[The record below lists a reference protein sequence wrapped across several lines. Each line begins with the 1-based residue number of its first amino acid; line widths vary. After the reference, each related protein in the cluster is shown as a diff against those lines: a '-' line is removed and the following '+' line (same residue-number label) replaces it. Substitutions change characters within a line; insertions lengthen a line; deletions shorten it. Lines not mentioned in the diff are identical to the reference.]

1 MRWGSCFR
9 ALVGGSVLATCAAPP
24 ARGHVASAC
33 EQDSAQVCGAG
44 DLPRVTSRE
53 WSELEVRRFVERAA
67 TGTTAVAVDARKHGV
82 KLVSGCRLPG
92 AYTEVRTQPGSGRLW
107 ATNRVLLFPGEVDRV
122 ACDEATHAVV
132 AFARAAAAGATGAVS
147 FSGVLMPLP
156 CPTITDGKPAR
167 GCVARGL
174 AGADRLAR
182 AKAAMKKLKTTPIEA
197 LGVTDVLEVYALAPD
212 DDLALGFL
220 YRMTLNT
227 ECSLR
232 DHARWLTAQYRTT
245 GVPGGEQVTSLRPPD
260 DPSRPV
266 DKPMLDAELGDRSC
280 LHHPVFRKCF
290 PGLAVPVDEPRRCWE
305 PAVGRALPSPGAPSD
320 GKGAATKP

>member
-9 ALVGGSVLATCAAPP
+9 ALVGGSVLAACATPP

-33 EQDSAQVCGAG
+33 EQESARVCGAG

-53 WSELEVRRFVERAA
+53 WTEVEVRRFVERAA
-67 TGTTAVAVDARKHGV
+67 TGTTAVAVDARKHAV

-92 AYTEVRTQPGSGRLW
+92 AYTEVRTQPSGGRLW

-122 ACDEATHAVV
+122 ACAEATHAVI
-132 AFARAAAAGATGAVS
+132 AFARAATGAVS

-156 CPTITDGKPAR
+156 CPTITDDSPAR

-182 AKAAMKKLKTTPIEA
+182 AKAVMKKLKATPIEA
-197 LGVTDVLEVYALAPD
+197 LGVTEVLEVYALAPD
-212 DDLALGFL
+212 DGLALGL
-220 YRMTLNT
+220 LQRMTLNT
-227 ECSLR
+227 ECTLL
-232 DHARWLTAQYRTT
+232 DHARWLTAHYRTT
-245 GVPGGEQVTSLRPPD
+245 GVPGGEQITSLLPPD

-266 DKPMLDAELGDRSC
+266 DTPRLDAELGDRSC

-290 PGLAVPVDEPRRCWE
+290 AGLAVPVDEPRRCWE
-305 PAVGRALPSPGAPSD
+305 PAVARPAPPAGAPSD